1 MVILV
6 KYLNKLNKM
15 KTLTFIL
22 LITVLI
28 LTYTTWTQKQQIND
42 LYNRDITTLQVIKA
56 NNDYSHALLLEK
68 VDYLEK
74 YIEIRFNDQPKID
87 LTYLEKQI
95 KINHSLAVENAEDI
109 FRLHRWHWEG
119 EK

>member
-1 MVILV
+1 
-6 KYLNKLNKM
+6 M
-15 KTLTFIL
+15 KTLTIL
-22 LITVLI
+22 LAIVLAMVS
-28 LTYTTWTQKQQIND
+28 YSNWNQKGQIND
-42 LYNRDITTLQVIKA
+42 LYNRDITTLKVIKA
-56 NNDYSHALLLEK
+56 TNNYAHLLLLEK

-74 YIEIRFNDQPKID
+74 YIEIRFNEQPKID

-119 EK
+119 EKSKQFELKIKQ